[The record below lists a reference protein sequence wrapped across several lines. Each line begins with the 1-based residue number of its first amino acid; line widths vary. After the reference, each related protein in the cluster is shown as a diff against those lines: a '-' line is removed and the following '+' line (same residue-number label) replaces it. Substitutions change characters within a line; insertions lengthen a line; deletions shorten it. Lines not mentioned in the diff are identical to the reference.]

1 MPAGAESSTAA
12 HAASTENM
20 DFDSHSGR
28 TIHAD
33 SPWIEVL
40 HSRIKKKTA
49 HAPSI
54 VTNHNTAS
62 LPAAPSRDASTQRRN
77 PLPRLPP
84 NNYTVIYRPRSGL
97 NLSAWSPRLL
107 TQSLA
112 MASNIPQ
119 QEFFS
124 QVTIQIQILQNL
136 IVAST
141 PSETH
146 AITLSRISSIQLKS
160 ILYELVP
167 YLKPPP
173 DTCRGVI
180 HGLDPGTTNENLP
193 DLLIANGP
201 RLLHSRMLGRTTSA
215 LLTFQGPHVPFFV
228 KVGSLI
234 YRCRPFRR
242 TVQFCRLCGEVG
254 HRQDVCPHP
263 DQQVCISCGTPNPTD
278 DHRCSPNCKLCDLPH
293 ITASKDCPQRLI
305 PTPSVVRRKHQ
316 VQPPVSTS
324 NSKLPDATT
333 NQARTTKPV
342 SWSQAV
348 RNAPTAQHFPPLPST
363 QSTTQTHTTVHTH
376 TTPAT
381 SSTTTIEGILTEL
394 RNQNAMLLRRVEA
407 LEQESRTRSNDSARQ
422 HEDHAQAEQ
431 CALSSSPSAPLPP
444 AITAEEVSALIDSK
458 IQVALVGVNQTLATT
473 TQSIVQLGETITARI
488 AALEQSHSPIAQ
500 MLQSLHHRLDCLELE
515 QPHNP
520 KKPKIDQ
527 SSDEQLASMTPLP
540 DD

>member
-1 MPAGAESSTAA
+1 
-12 HAASTENM
+12 M

-33 SPWIEVL
+33 SPWIQVL

-49 HAPSI
+49 HVPSI
-54 VTNHNTAS
+54 VTNPKTAS
-62 LPAAPSRDASTQRRN
+62 LPAAPSRGAPTQRRS
-77 PLPRLPP
+77 PPPRLPP

-97 NLSAWSPRLL
+97 DLSAWPPRLL

-112 MASNIPQ
+112 TASNIPQ

-124 QVTIQIQILQNL
+124 QVTIQIQTLQNL

-146 AITLSRISSIQLKS
+146 AITLSRISSVELNS
-160 ILYELVP
+160 ILYELLP

-193 DLLIANGP
+193 DLLIANEP

-215 LLTFQGPHVPFFV
+215 LLTFQGPHVPFYV
-228 KVGSLI
+228 NVGSLI

-263 DQQVCISCGTPNPTD
+263 DQQVCPGCGAPNPTE
-278 DHRCSPNCKLCDLPH
+278 DHRCSPVCKLCDLPH

-305 PTPSVVRRKHQ
+305 PTPPVVKRKHP

-324 NSKLPDATT
+324 NSKLPDAT

-348 RNAPTAQHFPPLPST
+348 RSAPTAQHFPPLPPAQSST
-363 QSTTQTHTTVHTH
+363 HTHTTVHTH

-381 SSTTTIEGILTEL
+381 SSSSAIDGLLTEL
-394 RNQNAMLLRRVEA
+394 RNQNAMLLRRIEA
-407 LEQESRTRSNDSARQ
+407 LEQESRTRSNDRVCQ
-422 HEDHAQAEQ
+422 HEDEVQVER
-431 CALSSSPSAPLPP
+431 CVPSSSPSAPPP
-444 AITAEEVSALIDSK
+444 PPIITSEEISALIDRK
-458 IQVALVGVNQTLATT
+458 IQVALVEVNQALATT
-473 TQSIVQLGETITARI
+473 TNSIVQLGETITARI
-488 AALEQSHSPIAQ
+488 TALEQSHSSIAQ
-500 MLQSLHHRLDCLELE
+500 MLQSLHLRLDCLEPE
-515 QPHNP
+515 QPQNP

-527 SSDEQLASMTPLP
+527 SSNDQLASITPLP